1 MKHRNKGHLGK
12 FYSRGTINL
21 AVLITSDR
29 GDNHKISLPS
39 ALGTE
44 VLLG

>member
-21 AVLITSDR
+21 AVLAVLITIDH
-29 GDNHKISLPS
+29 GDHHETCDVVFGITP
-39 ALGTE
+39 
-44 VLLG
+44 